1 MLANALQREAPLLFG
16 GRASYSRPMPLTLR
30 LLCAAVLACLSFTA
44 LGEKLRLV
52 TEPWAPYVMVDGQEA
67 SGLDYEMTTI
77 VFKRLGIEVQWQ
89 FLPWKRCLLML
100 EQGEAD
106 GALDIFKVA
115 ERDDLL
121 LYPSEPLSQINWV
134 LFQAN
139 ARPHPFNSLQDL
151 TGLTIGVSPGY
162 LYSPEFDTSTLFI
175 REPAPTHEANF
186 GKLARGRVDLV
197 VTERLVG
204 QQMIDKL
211 KLRDE
216 ISEVPNVIARRDL
229 YLAVRRNVGMDLL
242 VQRFGAELKR
252 FKQEPAYAQLVAR
265 YTGELPPALPATQTA
280 DGHDKTVEQ
289 HERSEM

>member
-1 MLANALQREAPLLFG
+1 
-16 GRASYSRPMPLTLR
+16 MPLTLR

-44 LGEKLRLV
+44 LAERLRLV
-52 TEPWAPYVMVDGQEA
+52 TEPWAPYVTVDGQQA

-77 VFKRLGIEVQWQ
+77 VFKRLGVDVQWQ

-106 GALDIFKVA
+106 GVLDILKLP
-115 ERDDLL
+115 ERDGLL
-121 LYPSEPLSQINWV
+121 LYPNEPLSEINWV

-211 KLRDE
+211 KLRDD
-216 ISEVPNVIARRDL
+216 ISEVPNVIARQDL

-265 YTGELPPALPATQTA
+265 YTAELPSAPTATQTA
-280 DGHDKTVEQ
+280 GGQDKTVEQ
-289 HERSEM
+289 QERSEM

>member
-1 MLANALQREAPLLFG
+1 
-16 GRASYSRPMPLTLR
+16 MPLTFR
-30 LLCAAVLACLSFTA
+30 LLCAAVLACLSFAA
-44 LGEKLRLV
+44 LGERLRIV
-52 TEPWAPYVMVDGQEA
+52 TEPWAPYVMVDGQKV

-77 VFKRLGIEVQWQ
+77 VFKRLGIDVQWQ

-106 GALDIFKVA
+106 GALDIFKIA

-139 ARPHPFNSLQDL
+139 ARPHRFNSLDDL
-151 TGLTIGVSPGY
+151 TGLTVGVSPGY
-162 LYSPEFDTSTLFI
+162 LYSPEFDSSKLFI

-186 GKLARGRVDLV
+186 GKLVRGRIDLL

-211 KLRDE
+211 KLQDE
-216 ISEVPNVIARRDL
+216 VSELPNVVARRDL

-252 FKQEPAYAQLVAR
+252 FKREPAYAQLVAR
-265 YTGELPPALPATQTA
+265 YTGQEPASTQTA
-280 DGHDKTVEQ
+280 TGNDKTVEQ
-289 HERSEM
+289 RERSAL

>member
-1 MLANALQREAPLLFG
+1 
-16 GRASYSRPMPLTLR
+16 MPLILR
-30 LLCAAVLACLSFTA
+30 LLCAAFLTCLSFTA
-44 LGEKLRLV
+44 LGERLRLV
-52 TEPWAPYVMVDGQEA
+52 TEPWAPYVTVDGQQA

-77 VFKRLGIEVQWQ
+77 VFKRLGIDVQWQ

-106 GALDIFKVA
+106 GVLDILKLP
-115 ERDDLL
+115 ERDELL
-121 LYPSEPLSQINWV
+121 LYPNEPLSEINWV
-134 LFQAN
+134 LFQAK
-139 ARPHPFNSLQDL
+139 ARPHRFERLEDL

-162 LYSPEFDTSTLFI
+162 LYSPQFDTSTLFI

-186 GKLARGRVDLV
+186 GKLARGRIDLL

-252 FKQEPAYAQLVAR
+252 FKREPAYAELVAR
-265 YTGELPPALPATQTA
+265 YTGELPPAPTAMQAA
-280 DGHDKTVEQ
+280 DGGDKTVEH

>member
-1 MLANALQREAPLLFG
+1 
-16 GRASYSRPMPLTLR
+16 MPLNLR
-30 LLCAAVLACLSFTA
+30 LLCAALLVCLSFTA
-44 LGEKLRLV
+44 LGERLRLV

-77 VFKRLGIEVQWQ
+77 VFKRLGIDVQWQ

-106 GALDIFKVA
+106 GVLDILKLP
-115 ERDDLL
+115 ERDNLL
-121 LYPSEPLSQINWV
+121 LYPNEPLSEINWV
-134 LFQAN
+134 LFQAK
-139 ARPHPFNSLQDL
+139 ARPHRFERMEDL
-151 TGLTIGVSPGY
+151 TGLTVGVSPGY
-162 LYSPEFDTSTLFI
+162 QYSPEFDASTLFI

-216 ISEVPNVIARRDL
+216 ISEVPNVIARQDL

-252 FKQEPAYAQLVAR
+252 FKREPAYAELVAR
-265 YTGELPPALPATQTA
+265 FTGELPPAPATTQTA

-289 HERSEM
+289 HERSEL